1 MALKL
6 KFPWNYQDVLPV
18 KLRGNALVQNP
29 MLNKSSAFTVRERSA
44 LGLEGLLPTQVNSI
58 EEQARRV
65 YPRIHRIRHSLD
77 KYVALA
83 ALQDRNEHLFHRV
96 LWEHLEE
103 FMPIVYTPTVG
114 LATANFSQV
123 FERGRGLW
131 ITPDMKGRIRDVLQK
146 AVSQRYVALM
156 VVTDNEAILGIGDQ
170 GAGGM
175 AISVGK
181 LALYTACAGIHPASV
196 LPVSLDVGTDNQ
208 ELLNDQLYLGW
219 RHPRLRGRDYEALL
233 EEFVMTIAECY
244 PGAVVQWEDFSKDNA
259 LRILDR
265 FRDRVP
271 SFNDDIQGTG
281 AVALAGIYSAC
292 RVRGDSLTDQRIVI
306 YGAGA
311 AGLGICRQIRAGLKL
326 EGADDQRVATQ
337 VVVLDSRGM
346 LVDDRNIR
354 DEYKRDMAWSADAA
368 AAIGLGDPA
377 QRDLAAV
384 VAAFKPTVLI
394 GASGQAGAFSEAIL
408 REMARHTERPVVLP
422 FSNPTTIS
430 EATPGDILRWTDGKA
445 LVATGSPFDAVAHDG
460 KVFEIG
466 QGNNVFIFPGIGLG
480 VLLSK
485 AMRVSDAMISV
496 SAYALA
502 NSVTDAELKR
512 GLLFPAVSRLRDVAA
527 NVAVAVMQQA
537 VIEGYGG
544 DSLANASADELSAR
558 VRAAMWVPA
567 YTDYVAVD

>member
-6 KFPWNYQDVLPV
+6 KFPWNYQEALPV
-18 KLRGNALVQNP
+18 KLRGSALVQNP
-29 MLNKSSAFTVRERSA
+29 MLNKSSAFTASERVA

-65 YPRIHRIRHSLD
+65 YPRIHRISRPLD

-114 LATANFSQV
+114 LATANFSHV

-131 ITPDMKGRIRDVLQK
+131 ITPDMKGHIRQVLLQ
-146 AVSQRYVALM
+146 AASQRYIALM

-196 LPVSLDVGTDNQ
+196 MPVSLDVGTDNQ
-208 ELLNDQLYLGW
+208 KLLDDPLYLGW
-219 RHPRLRGRDYEALL
+219 RQARLRGREYEELL
-233 EEFVMTIAECY
+233 EEFVVAVAECF

-292 RVRGDSLTDQRIVI
+292 RVRGDALTDQRIVI

-311 AGLGICRQIRAGLKL
+311 AGLGISRQIRAGLKL
-326 EGADDQRVATQ
+326 EGADEKSIAAQ

-346 LVDDRNIR
+346 LVDDRDIR
-354 DEYKRDMAWSADAA
+354 DAYKRDMAWSADAA
-368 AAIGLGDPA
+368 AAIGLNDPA
-377 QRDLAAV
+377 RRSLADV
-384 VAAFKPTVLI
+384 VAAYKPTVLI
-394 GASGQAGAFSEAIL
+394 GASGQAGAFSETII

-430 EATPGDILRWTDGKA
+430 EAVPEDILRWTDGKA
-445 LVATGSPFDAVAHDG
+445 LVATGSPFEPVEING
-460 KVFEIG
+460 RRFEIG

-480 VLLSK
+480 VLLSG
-485 AMRVSDAMISV
+485 ALRVSDRMISV
-496 SAYALA
+496 SANALA
-502 NSVTDAELKR
+502 NSMTEAELAK
-512 GLLFPAVSRLRDVAA
+512 GLLFPAINRLRDVAS

-537 VIEGYGG
+537 GAEGYG
-544 DSLANASADELSAR
+544 DADLTDASPEALAAR
-558 VRAAMWVPA
+558 VRTAMWVPA
-567 YTDYVAVD
+567 YTDYVAVE

>member
-6 KFPWNYQDVLPV
+6 KFPWNYQEAMPV
-18 KLRGNALVQNP
+18 KLRGSALVQNP
-29 MLNKSSAFTVRERSA
+29 MLNKSSAFTADERVA

-65 YPRIHRIRHSLD
+65 YPRIHRIRRALD

-146 AVSQRYVALM
+146 AVSQRYIALM
-156 VVTDNEAILGIGDQ
+156 VVTDNESILGIGDQ

-196 LPVSLDVGTDNQ
+196 LPVSLDVGTNNQ
-208 ELLNDQLYLGW
+208 KLLDDPLYLGW
-219 RHPRLRGRDYEALL
+219 RHPRLRGHDYEEVL
-233 EEFVMTIAECY
+233 EEFVMTVAECF
-244 PGAVVQWEDFSKDNA
+244 PGAVLQWEDFSKDNA

-265 FRDRVP
+265 FRGRVP

-292 RVRGDSLTDQRIVI
+292 RVRGDSLKEQRIVI

-311 AGLGICRQIRAGLKL
+311 AGLGIYRQIKAGLKL
-326 EGADDQRVATQ
+326 DGADEKSIAEQ

-346 LVDDRNIR
+346 LVDDRDIR
-354 DEYKRDMAWSADAA
+354 DEYKRDMAWSVDAA
-368 AAIGLGDPA
+368 VAIGLDDPG
-377 QRDLAAV
+377 QRGLVEV
-384 VAAFKPTVLI
+384 VAAYKPTVLI
-394 GASGQAGAFSEAIL
+394 GASGQAGAFGENII

-422 FSNPTTIS
+422 FSNPTAIS
-430 EATPGDILRWTDGKA
+430 EAVPRDILAWTDGKA
-445 LVATGSPFDAVAHDG
+445 LVATGSPFDAVEYNG
-460 KVFEIG
+460 RVFEIG

-480 VLLSK
+480 TLLSK
-485 AMRVSDAMISV
+485 ADKVSDAMISV
-496 SAYALA
+496 SANALA
-502 NSVTDAELKR
+502 NSMTDEELSR
-512 GLLFPAVSRLRDVAA
+512 GLLFPAINRLRDVAA

-537 VIEGYGG
+537 AIEGNGD
-544 DSLANASADELSAR
+544 DSLANASAEALMSK
-558 VRAAMWVPA
+558 VRSAMWVPA
-567 YTDYVAVD
+567 YTDYIAVE